1 MSAHWQVKTCMVKLV
16 VTDISMKLVN
26 KHLSVFSLSA
36 SISHYRTP
44 VSGLL
49 LCQYRF
55 KREGEWEYNLD
66 WQTSPAAHGR
76 LSVSWSCYQW
86 LQASALHHQMALEG
100 ETAAGQPRE
109 EIKTQN
115 IFESCRLLMTYESC
129 HEAGAIITLCSLYDR
144 CGAVKKQ
151 DNNKVRCAPGKR
163 VLVWMYFTHWIQ

>member
-1 MSAHWQVKTCMVKLV
+1 MAKHV

-26 KHLSVFSLSA
+26 KHLSVFSLLVW
-36 SISHYRTP
+36 ISHYRTP
-44 VSGLL
+44 VLEL
-49 LCQYRF
+49 RLCQYGF

-129 HEAGAIITLCSLYDR
+129 HKAGAIIILCSLYDH
-144 CGAVKKQ
+144 CGAVKKKRHH
-151 DNNKVRCAPGKR
+151 NKVRCAPGKR
-163 VLVWMYFTHWIQ
+163 VLAWMYFTHWIQ